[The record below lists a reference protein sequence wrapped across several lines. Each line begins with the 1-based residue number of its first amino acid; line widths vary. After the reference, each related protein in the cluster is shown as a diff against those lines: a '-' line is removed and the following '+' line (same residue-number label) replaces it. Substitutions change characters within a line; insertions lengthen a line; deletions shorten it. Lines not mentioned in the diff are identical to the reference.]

1 MNKYFRYLF
10 WIVTLPFGSSA
21 QSDSQLIEKMFFVQ
35 DSIILDSLSV
45 VESSIVV
52 FEIDSTAYSVDP
64 ASAIL
69 TWGVKPKV
77 DSVKIKFRTMSV
89 DLDYQF
95 RHKDYRKIELSGTGI
110 NNPFKYTA
118 ESSQKLNNL
127 SSGLNK
133 NGSLSRGVAFGNNQD
148 LSVNSNLNLQL
159 SGKISDRISVL
170 AAITD
175 DNIPIQA
182 EGNTQQLQEFDK
194 VYMQLFDNNSRLTA
208 GDFQLKNTAPY
219 FLKYYKKAQG
229 GRIQTSFETKTKQE
243 NLGLMDLSASGAI
256 SRGKFARNVIQGIE
270 GNQGPYRLTGEN
282 DEPFII
288 ILSGTERVYIDGK
301 QLTRGQE
308 YDYLINYN
316 TSELTFTARQL
327 ITKDKRIV
335 VEFQY
340 SDKNYARSLFQFS
353 DYYKGEKLNL
363 RFDIYSEQDA
373 KNQSLQQDLS
383 DAQINVLTQIG
394 DSTNLAVASSVA
406 EVEFSE
412 NQVLYKKIDSLGQEI
427 YVYSTNPD
435 SAIYHLSFS
444 VIGAAMGSY
453 EQKQTTANGRVFE
466 WVGPGNGTYEP
477 LVLLVTP
484 KKKQM
489 ISLGGDYQVNEH
501 TVVKFETALSNHDVN
516 TFSKADATDNTGY
529 AFNIGLKNTKQIGKN
544 EGKNYRLNSYI
555 GYEQIQQDFNE
566 IERFRTV
573 EFFRDWNLRNVTLSE
588 MQHISSANLEFA
600 ASEKLSLKYFL
611 KSYLSGSEYNAV
623 KNNLDLRYNYRG
635 FRADIKNSLMSSSGL
650 YNSTYLRSK
659 GVVSKSNS
667 WLTIGLRDD
676 FEKNQFFN
684 GSRDSLLANSYQ
696 FFEWEAFVANA
707 DSSNNKFRIGYT
719 QRENFGTQNNGLN
732 TSSLGKSIS
741 LDLGLLKNRKAT
753 LSNKTTYRILEIK
766 DSTLTSNKADSTLLN
781 RLEYSLKLFKGAV
794 VSNSFFE
801 IGSGLEAK
809 KDYIFLKV
817 PEGQGVY
824 IHNDLNGDGIAD
836 DKNEYEIAPQS
847 LQYQA
852 NYIKVFVPTN
862 EYVKIFNNQYSQTL
876 LIRPKAVWGSEKTG
890 IKKFVSRFSNQFSY
904 LIDRKTKK
912 DKIRAAFNPFEREI
926 ADSVLVSQNASFRNA
941 FNFNRSNPKFGAGIN
956 YYYVKNKILL
966 TNGFEQRTSEYS
978 SANIRWNLSRK
989 FRLNIDGQYG
999 SKENLSDYLI
1009 TRNFDVDYYSFQPKI
1024 TFQPGTVFRLAL
1036 LYEHK
1041 NKQNNSENN
1050 EKAIYNKGGLEGKY
1064 STAEKGNIITN
1075 LNFILINYDYPT
1087 NSSLAFEMLEGLQPG
1102 NNVTWE
1108 IIYQRT
1114 LANNLQL
1121 NLNYNGRWSDNSKLV
1136 HVGGVQVRA
1145 FF

>member
-1 MNKYFRYLF
+1 M
-10 WIVTLPFGSSA
+10 GSSA
-21 QSDSQLIEKMFFVQ
+21 QSYGQLKEKMFVVQ
-35 DSIILDSLSV
+35 DSIFIDSLSIV
-45 VESSIVV
+45 SSSIIV
-52 FEIDSTAYSVDP
+52 FEVDSSSYKFNPIS
-64 ASAIL
+64 SLL
-69 TWGVKPKV
+69 TWTVKPET
-77 DSVKIKFRTMSV
+77 DSIRIRFRTMAI
-89 DLDYQF
+89 DLDYPLQ
-95 RHKDYRKIELSGTGI
+95 HKDYKKIELSGTGA

-118 ESSQKLNNL
+118 VSSQNLNNL
-127 SSGLNK
+127 SNGLNK
-133 NGSLSRGVAFGNNQD
+133 NGSISRGVAFGNNQD

-159 SGKISDRISVL
+159 SGKISDRINVL

-194 VYMQLFDNNSRLTA
+194 VYMQLFDDNSRLTA

-229 GRIQTSFETKTKQE
+229 GRIQTSFETNSKQE
-243 NLGLMDLSASGAI
+243 NPGLMDVSVSGAI
-256 SRGKFARNVIQGIE
+256 SRGKFARNVIQGVE

-282 DEPFII
+282 NEPFII

-301 QLTRGQE
+301 LMTRGQE
-308 YDYLINYN
+308 YDYMIDYN
-316 TSELTFTARQL
+316 TSELIFTARQL

-353 DYYKGEKLNL
+353 DYYKSEKLNL

-373 KNQSLQQDLS
+373 KNQSLQQDLT
-383 DAQINVLTQIG
+383 DEQIDVLTQVG

-435 SAIYHLSFS
+435 SAIYNLSFS
-444 VIGAAMGSY
+444 VVGPDMGSY
-453 EQKQTTANGRVFE
+453 DQKQTTTNGRVFE
-466 WVGPGNGTYEP
+466 WVGFGNGSYEP
-477 LVLLVTP
+477 LILLVTP

-489 ISLGGDYQVNEH
+489 LSLGGDYQISENTAV
-501 TVVKFETALSNHDVN
+501 TFETALSNHDVN
-516 TFSKADATDNTGY
+516 TFSKVDASDNTGY
-529 AFNIGLKNTKQIGKN
+529 AFNIGLTNTKQIGN
-544 EGKNYRLNSYI
+544 NDEKNYRLNSFI
-555 GYEQIQQDFNE
+555 GYEQIQKDFNE

-600 ASEKLSLKYFL
+600 ASEKLSLKYFI
-611 KSYLSGSEYNAV
+611 KSYLSGSEYNAI
-623 KNNLDLRYNYRG
+623 KNNLNLKYNYRG
-635 FRADIKNSLMSSSGL
+635 FRADIKNSLMSSSGI

-659 GVVSKSNS
+659 GVVSKSTR
-667 WLTIGLRDD
+667 WLTLGLRDD

-684 GSRDSLLANSYQ
+684 GSRDSLLTNSYQ
-696 FFEWEAFVANA
+696 FFEWEAFVASA
-707 DSSNNKFRIGYT
+707 DSSINRFRIGYT
-719 QRENFGTQNNGLN
+719 QRENFGAKNNGLN
-732 TSSLGKSIS
+732 TSNLGRSIS
-741 LDLGLLKNRKAT
+741 LDLGLLKNKKAT
-753 LSNKTTYRILEIK
+753 LTNKTTYRILEIK
-766 DSTLTSNKADSTLLN
+766 DSTLTSSKADSTLLN
-781 RLEYSLKLFKGAV
+781 RIEYSLKLFKGALI
-794 VSNSFFE
+794 SNSFFE

-862 EYVKIFNNQYSQTL
+862 EYVKTFNNQYSQTL
-876 LIRPKAVWGSEKTG
+876 LIRPKAVWGSEKIR
-890 IKKFVSRFSNQFSY
+890 IKKFISRFSNQSSY

-912 DKIRAAFNPFEREI
+912 NNIRAAFNPFEREI
-926 ADSVLVSQNASFRNA
+926 ADSILVSQNASFRNA

-956 YYYVKNKILL
+956 YYYVKNKTLL
-966 TNGFEQRTSEYS
+966 TNGFEQRTSEYY

-989 FRLNIDGQYG
+989 FRLNIDAQNGR
-999 SKENLSDYLI
+999 KENLSDYLS
-1009 TRNFDVDYYSFQPKI
+1009 TRNFDLDYYSFVPKI
-1024 TFQPGTVFRLAL
+1024 TFQPGTVFRLSL

-1041 NKQNNSENN
+1041 NKQNNSESN

-1064 STAEKGNIITN
+1064 SAAEKGNIITN

-1102 NNVTWE
+1102 NNITWE

-1121 NLNYNGRWSDNSKLV
+1121 NLNYNGRWADGSKLV